1 MSDICIGLPTAFPW
15 ASPCEAAHQSAP
27 GGWTFTHG
35 PLLCSARMHHMWL
48 NLCGPTPCSFIC
60 TIFFFFWTSVVSIRM
75 TMSHWVRVASLGSV
89 FGIIGVSSFQ
99 LQITALKIKTSSL
112 ISHFILFLMIIVFHN
127 KLDFSLIR
135 PFVCLS
141 LFFGCSY

>member
-1 MSDICIGLPTAFPW
+1 
-15 ASPCEAAHQSAP
+15 
-27 GGWTFTHG
+27 
-35 PLLCSARMHHMWL
+35 
-48 NLCGPTPCSFIC
+48 
-60 TIFFFFWTSVVSIRM
+60 
-75 TMSHWVRVASLGSV
+75 MSHWVRVASLGSV

-127 KLDFSLIR
+127 KLDFSLIH